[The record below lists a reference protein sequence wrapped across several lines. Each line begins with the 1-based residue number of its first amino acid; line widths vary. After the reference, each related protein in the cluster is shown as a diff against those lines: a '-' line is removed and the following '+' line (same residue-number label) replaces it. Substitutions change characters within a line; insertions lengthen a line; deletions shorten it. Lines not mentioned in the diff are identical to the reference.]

1 MTSSPLQGLALT
13 CIAGFLAGN
22 CMLPMKFVKRWAWE
36 NIWLVF
42 TIVSLLLLPFVLA
55 RIILGD
61 VFVVYSSLPLTA
73 FAAPLFLELA
83 GEWHRRPSGSP

>member
-13 CIAGFLAGN
+13 CIAGLLAGN
-22 CMLPMKFVKRWAWE
+22 FMLPMKFVKRWAWE
-36 NIWLVF
+36 NTWLVF
-42 TIVSLLLLPFVLA
+42 TIVSLLLLPFALA

-61 VFVVYSSLPLTA
+61 VFAVYSSLPLTA

-83 GEWHRRPSGSP
+83 GEWHRRSSGSP